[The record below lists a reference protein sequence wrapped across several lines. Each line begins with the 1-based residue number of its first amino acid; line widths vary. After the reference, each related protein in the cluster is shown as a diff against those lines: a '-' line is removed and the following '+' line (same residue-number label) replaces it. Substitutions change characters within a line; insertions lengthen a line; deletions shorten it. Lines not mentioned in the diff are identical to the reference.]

1 MDGYFTASPA
11 ATLDAVFAH
20 IAATRMRDLPLAN
33 PALAVETVGFRR
45 WDPATGRLAD
55 DGRLWLGIL
64 ITPWCMNLMLLP
76 AEADALPAVPAGGE
90 TLLTLPGGTLP
101 FMAGSEEGIGAYR
114 MCSLFSPMELFADRE
129 GARATAQAVLDELFP
144 AAEPQ
149 APDLSRRRLFGLA
162 P

>member
-1 MDGYFTASPA
+1 MGVYFTASPA
-11 ATLDAVFAH
+11 ATLEAVFGQ
-20 IAATRMRDLPLAN
+20 IAATRMRDLPLSN

-45 WDPATGRLAD
+45 WDPAGGREAD

-76 AEADALPAVPAGGE
+76 AEADALPAVPTAGE
-90 TLLTLPGGTLP
+90 TVLMLPGGALP
-101 FMAGSEEGIGAYR
+101 FMAGSEEGIGEYR

-129 GARATAQAVLDELFP
+129 GARATAQSVLDELFP
-144 AAEPQ
+144 VSEPR